1 MSKTVVVGCKLPN
14 GLIIELNGKQAKIN
28 GKNTSKI
35 IGGHG
40 ITENV
45 DAELFNAWLKVN
57 VNREI
62 VKNGF
67 IFAHESKEDTKAN
80 AKEKAKTKTG
90 LEPINP
96 SDKAHGVEQAKD

>member
-1 MSKTVVVGCKLPN
+1 MIPFWRRN
-14 GLIIELNGKQAKIN
+14 RRR
-28 GKNTSKI
+28 
-35 IGGHG
+35 G

-45 DAELFNAWLKVN
+45 DAELFNAWLKEN
-57 VNREI
+57 ANRAI

-67 IFAHESKEDTKAN
+67 IFAHESKEDIKAN